1 MATIKAPSM
10 HDRIYVGAHGNV
22 SMALTNASLK
32 AAAIGDVVEMVEFPI
47 GLSLT
52 GLRVHT
58 GGLGASVKIDIK
70 SGNDVLAAD
79 VDVSSKTDEALVLP
93 PTYNDE
99 KRVLAVEIKGGEAT
113 GALQVNPEYRVIG
126 Y

>member
-10 HDRIYVGAHGNV
+10 HDRIYVGAHGNM
-22 SMALTNASLK
+22 SMALAKAELKKAS
-32 AAAIGDVVEMVEFPI
+32 AGDAVEMVELPI

-52 GLRVHT
+52 GFRVHT
-58 GGLGASVKIDIK
+58 DGLGASVKIDIK
-70 SGNDVLAAD
+70 SGDDVLAAD
-79 VDVSSKTDEALVLP
+79 VDVSSKTDEALVIP
-93 PTYNDE
+93 PAYNDE

-113 GALQVNPEYRVIG
+113 GTLQVNPEYRVIG